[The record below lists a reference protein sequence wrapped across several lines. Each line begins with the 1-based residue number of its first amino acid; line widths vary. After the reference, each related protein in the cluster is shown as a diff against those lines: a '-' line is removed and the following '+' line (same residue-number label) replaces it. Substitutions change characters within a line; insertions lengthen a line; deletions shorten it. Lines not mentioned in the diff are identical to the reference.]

1 MTASI
6 TDCRYCIDTHMPA
19 GRCDYMGELFERCP
33 ECTQPCPS
41 CDGIAVF
48 PANYNTPV
56 ELVCDLLAFRLGPIF
71 CPACLG
77 VLSLIYLGPTEAT
90 P

>member
-1 MTASI
+1 MTAAI
-6 TDCRYCIDTHMPA
+6 TDCRYCIDGNMPA
-19 GRCDYMGELFERCP
+19 GRCDYMGELYERCP
-33 ECTQPCPS
+33 ECSIPCPA

-56 ELVCDLLAFRLGPIF
+56 ELVTDLLAFRLGPVF
-71 CPACLG
+71 CPGCLG
-77 VLSLIYLGPTEAT
+77 VLSLIFLGPTEAT